1 MHRVEQN
8 LTGGVA
14 MQTTKLVKSIPLFF
28 DISPPPRSAVVKALL
43 REILQEP
50 PEPLPLN
57 EVKRLKQQR
66 KGRKR
71 VYLTA
76 KDEDLRKFFF
86 FEPLTLQYAVF
97 LKLNQ
102 KLQEVK
108 P

>member
-1 MHRVEQN
+1 
-8 LTGGVA
+8 
-14 MQTTKLVKSIPLFF
+14 MQKSKFQKSVPLFF
-28 DISPPPRSAVVKALL
+28 DISPPPHSAVVKALL
-43 REILQEP
+43 REILREP

-76 KDEDLRKFFF
+76 KDEDLRNFFF
-86 FEPLTLQYAVF
+86 LSPINFQYAVF
-97 LKLNQ
+97 KKLNEEL
-102 KLQEVK
+102 LQEVK

>member
-1 MHRVEQN
+1 
-8 LTGGVA
+8 
-14 MQTTKLVKSIPLFF
+14 MQKSKFQKSVPLFY
-28 DISPPPRSAVVKALL
+28 DISPPPHSAVVKALL
-43 REILQEP
+43 REILREP

-76 KDEDLRKFFF
+76 KDEDLRNFFF
-86 FEPLTLQYAVF
+86 LSPINFQYAVF
-97 LKLNQ
+97 KKLNEEL
-102 KLQEVK
+102 LQEVK